1 MNRRRLTLRLIIS
14 SCLIL
19 ALFFPSK
26 LISQKTIKPKKLKK
40 DLKELVKIV
49 EGHPDPYR
57 IVPEESF
64 NQVVAYIE
72 EQIENPM
79 TVEEFYKLTSSLV
92 ALIKDGHSSLRMPRN
107 WLKNKRKDNG
117 VFPYKVHLSN
127 DDKLY
132 LLKHYGG
139 DKTIVGGTEVLEIN
153 GMTVDSFITTIDP
166 WISYEIPRFRN
177 VIIEI
182 SFETYLNL
190 VFGTSKDVA
199 LKLAGQDEEFVVQN
213 VPYKGFKD
221 LYKDDEEQREKR
233 IKSGKPYEYT
243 KLNDD
248 VGLLNIYSFSVPD
261 MDKYDM
267 FLRKTF
273 KKIIGDDIKSLI
285 LDVRGNFGGYPMV
298 SSKLIHHLT
307 DKPFKIMERS
317 DTKISK
323 AYREYF
329 KRQMPVGVNLK
340 DYILN
345 RSNKFEI
352 DLDAIINGSI
362 GTFKTENNI
371 FIEDK
376 RELRNE
382 FRGDTYLLTDR
393 ISFSAA
399 SSFAATF
406 RCYELGTIIGDETGG
421 TRIFHA
427 NAFSG
432 LLGNSKISYG
442 MSSTKL
448 YTSCPSSEMD
458 GVEPDVQFKPSILE
472 LSSGFD
478 SHLNFAKLVVKKINR
493 KKELQRTLPSKP

>member
-1 MNRRRLTLRLIIS
+1 MSINALITGLFITS
-14 SCLIL
+14 LI
-19 ALFFPSK
+19 FPVD
-26 LISQKTIKPKKLKK
+26 LIAQKTIKPKKLKK
-40 DLKELVKIV
+40 DLKELIKVV

-57 IVPEESF
+57 IIPEESF
-64 NQVVAYIE
+64 NQVVAHIE

-79 TVEEFYKLTSSLV
+79 TVEEFYKLTSSLI

-107 WLKNKRKDNG
+107 WLKNKRKEHG
-117 VFPYKVHLSN
+117 VFPYKMHLSN
-127 DDKLY
+127 DEKLY
-132 LLKHYGG
+132 ILKHYGG
-139 DKTIVGGTEVLEIN
+139 DKTLGGGTEVLAIN
-153 GMTVDSFITTIDP
+153 GISVDSFITTVDP

-190 VFGTSKDVA
+190 VFGTSKDVS
-199 LKLAGQDEEFVVQN
+199 LKLAGHDEEVIVQN
-213 VPYKGFKD
+213 LPHKGFKD
-221 LYKDDEEQREKR
+221 VYKDNEDEKEKR
-233 IKSGKPYEYT
+233 MRKGNPYEYT

-273 KKIIGDDIKSLI
+273 KKIVGDDIKSLI
-285 LDVRGNFGGYPMV
+285 LDVRGNFGGFPLV

-323 AYREYF
+323 AYRNYF
-329 KRQMPVGVNLK
+329 KESVPPGINLK

-352 DLDAIINGSI
+352 DLDAVINDPIGSY
-362 GTFKTENNI
+362 KTANNI

-376 RELRNE
+376 REQRNE

-393 ISFSAA
+393 VSFSAA

-432 LLGNSKISYG
+432 LLGNSKIGYG

-448 YTSCPSSEMD
+448 YTSCPSSELD
-458 GVEPDVQFKPSILE
+458 GVEPDIAFKPSILE
-472 LSSGFD
+472 LASGFD
-478 SHLNFAKLVVKKINR
+478 SHLNFAKVVIKKVNKKKQQAKLPNR
-493 KKELQRTLPSKP
+493 P

>member
-1 MNRRRLTLRLIIS
+1 MHILRKS
-14 SCLIL
+14 TFL
-19 ALFFPSK
+19 ALVLCLVSGFLLPTS
-26 LISQKTIKPKKLKK
+26 LVSQKTIKPKKLKK
-40 DLKELVKIV
+40 DLKELVKVI

-57 IVPEESF
+57 VIPEESM
-64 NQVVAYIE
+64 NMVIAHIE
-72 EQIENPM
+72 KQIENPM

-107 WLKNKRKDNG
+107 WLKNKRKEHG
-117 VFPYKVHLSN
+117 VFPYEVHLSN

-132 LLKHYGG
+132 ILKHYGG
-139 DKTIVGGTEVLEIN
+139 DKSIAGGTEILGIN
-153 GMTVDSFITTIDP
+153 GISVDSFITVIDP

-182 SFETYLNL
+182 SIETYFNL
-190 VFGTSKDVA
+190 VFGTSKDVS
-199 LKLAGQDEEFVVQN
+199 LKLAGHDEDYVVQN
-213 VPYKGFKD
+213 LPYKGFKD
-221 LYKDDEEQREKR
+221 IYKEHEEQREKNIR
-233 IKSGKPYEYT
+233 NGRPYEYT

-261 MDKYDM
+261 IDKYDL

-273 KKIIGDDIKSLI
+273 KKIISDDIKSLI
-285 LDVRGNFGGYPMV
+285 LDVRGNFGGYPLV

-323 AYREYF
+323 AYRDYF
-329 KRQMPVGVNLK
+329 KKSVPPGVNLK

-345 RSNKFEI
+345 RSNKFQI
-352 DLDAIINGSI
+352 DLDAVINDPIGS
-362 GTFKTENNI
+362 FKTENNI

-376 RELRNE
+376 RELKNE
-382 FRGDTYLLTDR
+382 FRGDTYLLVDR
-393 ISFSAA
+393 VSFSAA

-427 NAFSG
+427 NAFGG

-442 MSSTKL
+442 ISSAKL
-448 YTSCPSSEMD
+448 YTSCPSSEGE
-458 GVEPDVQFKPSILE
+458 GVEPDIAFKPSILE
-472 LSSGFD
+472 LASGFD
-478 SHLNFAKLVVKKINR
+478 SHLNFAKVVIKKIN
-493 KKELQRTLPSKP
+493 KKKAQDKLPNRP